1 MNDMPTAVINGASLG
16 ALRNGRYATRSI
28 ITLST
33 PEAAIATNRVR
44 NRPKN
49 SRITDV
55 SCVSPMKPKNAAVA
69 NEPIM
74 KTSPWAKLISST
86 MP

>member
-1 MNDMPTAVINGASLG
+1 M
-16 ALRNGRYATRSI
+16 ATGSVM
-28 ITLST
+28 T
-33 PEAAIATNRVR
+33 
-44 NRPKN
+44 RPMI
-49 SRITDV
+49 SRPVPV
-55 SCVSPMKPKNAAVA
+55 SCVSPIVAKKPAET